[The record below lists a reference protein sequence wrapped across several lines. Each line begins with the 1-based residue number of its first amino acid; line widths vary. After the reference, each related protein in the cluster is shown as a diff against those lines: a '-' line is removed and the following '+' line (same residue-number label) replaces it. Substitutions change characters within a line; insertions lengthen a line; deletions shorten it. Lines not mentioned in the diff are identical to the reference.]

1 MPPFG
6 GGGLEKQSEIKEV
19 KLSYSQDKI
28 QE

>member
-6 GGGLEKQSEIKEV
+6 GHKKQAEITEV